1 MIEGRPSMT
10 ARRVAMRRAA
20 HQMIDRPLVFE
31 DPLAVPIL
39 GPEIAATLE
48 VESAGLAE
56 SRLRAFI
63 VVRSRYAEEQLRM
76 AVSNGVR
83 QYVLLGAGLD
93 TFAYRNPFP
102 DLQVFEV
109 DYPAT
114 QAWKRRCLH
123 SASIAVPASLRFI
136 PVDFEKESWKEG
148 LCAAGFAG
156 NEPAFFAWLGVT
168 FYLAEDVVWSTLRLI
183 RSLCAAN
190 SVVMDYML
198 PRELLNKDDLAEHD
212 ALAKRVTKAGEPLRG
227 LFEPRNIRRELRNIG
242 YESVEDLG
250 SADLNARF
258 FSGRTDGLCVC
269 GELAHLLCAMG
280 GRRK

>member
-20 HQMIDRPLVFE
+20 HQLIDRPLVFE

-39 GPEIAATLE
+39 GPEVAATLE
-48 VESAGLAE
+48 VESAGRAE

-63 VVRSRYAEEQLRM
+63 AVRSRYAEEQLSM
-76 AVSNGVR
+76 AVSCGVR

-102 DLQVFEV
+102 DLHIFEV
-109 DYPAT
+109 DHPAT
-114 QAWKRRCLH
+114 QAWKRRCLS
-123 SASIAVPASLRFI
+123 SANIAVPASLRFI

-148 LCAAGFAG
+148 LCAAGFAAS
-156 NEPAFFAWLGVT
+156 EPAFFAWLGVT

-190 SVVMDYML
+190 SVVLDYML
-198 PRELLNKDDLAEHD
+198 SRTLLNKDDLAEHD
-212 ALAKRVTKAGEPLRG
+212 ALAKRVAAAGEPLRG
-227 LFEPRNIRRELRNIG
+227 LFEPRKMHDGLLNIG
-242 YESVEDLG
+242 YEAVEDLG
-250 SADLNARF
+250 SADLNARY
-258 FSGRTDGLCVC
+258 FSGRADGLSVC
-269 GELAHLLCAMG
+269 GELAHLLCAVG
-280 GRRK
+280 WQGK